1 MITATVMKELKK
13 KVKSSPALAKK
24 GGLRKTCREKLYEE
38 LESLKIL
45 RNNVRIGNSVAFS
58 KYRKLNLPN
67 NYSEFFLYQDNISDK
82 K

>member
-1 MITATVMKELKK
+1 MKELKK

-24 GGLRKTCREKLYEE
+24 GGLRKTCREKLYQE
-38 LESLKIL
+38 LL
-45 RNNVRIGNSVAFS
+45 RNNVGIGNSVAFS